1 MRNIGQVK
9 LSSNEFTPLDIITV
23 KMVQEMIKTIFY
35 ERRKSIFEIKSFE
48 SWSFK
53 LFFMFINAR
62 NVTSQLV
69 YRLTKILRIQRVGS
83 KQKIRKS

>member
-23 KMVQEMIKTIFY
+23 KMVQEMIKTIFC
-35 ERRKSIFEIKSFE
+35 EKRKSIFEIKSFE
-48 SWSFK
+48 NLSFK

-62 NVTSQLV
+62 NVKSQLV